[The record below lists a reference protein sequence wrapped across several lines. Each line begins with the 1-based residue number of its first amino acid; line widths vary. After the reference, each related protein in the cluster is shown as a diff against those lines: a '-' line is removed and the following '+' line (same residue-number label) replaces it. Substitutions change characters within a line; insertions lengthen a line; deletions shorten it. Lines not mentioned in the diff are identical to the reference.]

1 MDTNLPNQT
10 FSNPKKP
17 FPWKILLLLTIILL
31 LLSVSVN
38 IFLYNSLQKK
48 QIPSQATPSLPFS
61 LSDASISMA
70 GIAYKL
76 QGIAWGVSQ
85 KRENYE
91 VILQGKDGKI
101 YKNQPLIF
109 KQTSLKTA
117 TSSAVSR
124 SLKTGDSILLNYYFD
139 LLNKKGYVT
148 SVEITK

>member
-10 FSNPKKP
+10 SSNPNP
-17 FPWKILLLLTIILL
+17 LPWKILLAVVVILL
-31 LLSVSVN
+31 LLSASTNVY
-38 IFLYNSLQKK
+38 LYTSLQKQK
-48 QIPSQATPSLPFS
+48 AISQSTPSLPFS
-61 LSDASISMA
+61 ISDTSISMA

-76 QGIAWGVSQ
+76 QGTAWGVSQ
-85 KRENYE
+85 KKENYE
-91 VILQGKDGKI
+91 VILQGKDGKL

-109 KQTSLKTA
+109 KQTILKTA